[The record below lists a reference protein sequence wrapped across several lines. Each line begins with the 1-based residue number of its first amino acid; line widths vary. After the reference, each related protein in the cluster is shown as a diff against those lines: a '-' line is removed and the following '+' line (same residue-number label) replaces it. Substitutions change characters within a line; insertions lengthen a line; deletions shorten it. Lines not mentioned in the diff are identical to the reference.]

1 MKVPRTCI
9 GLTPEGCWSL
19 AGRTCLY
26 SRQGTVETKGPGTS
40 SGTGHWVL
48 LGEKA
53 SVGGLTYCT
62 EITENAPKPL
72 PKLNV
77 PWPFQILSQ
86 HFHSDSHT
94 QTHSAFPPLCCHSVE
109 ALTRSEADTWQQSP
123 PCLPLTALTMRSS
136 KATAAEGE
144 WTPPPTQALLRDY
157 FHVVL
162 HSWTFNSSLIWAL
175 PQLLTRRAN
184 LLSQPQRLH
193 CAPCL
198 AALALTMQSN

>member
-1 MKVPRTCI
+1 MLPCDWLIFTQPQRGCQYLNMMTHPFGKSQAMKVPRTCI

-19 AGRTCLY
+19 AGRTCLC
-26 SRQGTVETKGPGTS
+26 SRQGTVETKGPRTS

-94 QTHSAFPPLCCHSVE
+94 QTHSAFPHFAAI
-109 ALTRSEADTWQQSP
+109 ALRPWQGVRP
-123 PCLPLTALTMRSS
+123 IHGNRALHAS
-136 KATAAEGE
+136 
-144 WTPPPTQALLRDY
+144 
-157 FHVVL
+157 H
-162 HSWTFNSSLIWAL
+162 
-175 PQLLTRRAN
+175 
-184 LLSQPQRLH
+184 
-193 CAPCL
+193 
-198 AALALTMQSN
+198 

>member
-19 AGRTCLY
+19 AGRTCLC
-26 SRQGTVETKGPGTS
+26 SRQGTVETKGPRTS

-77 PWPFQILSQ
+77 PTLSDPFTTFPLRLTHTNTLS
-86 HFHSDSHT
+86 
-94 QTHSAFPPLCCHSVE
+94 FPPLCCHSVE

-136 KATAAEGE
+136 KAAAAEGE